1 LNGPPARLPKRVLER
16 AVNAT
21 VKSSAPVE
29 TFTGKVQE
37 LEAEKRDI
45 ENELARREPP
55 DNVIALHPAAVTRYL
70 ETAEDIAATIATRA
84 VDNDKVEAGPS
95 LVERVTVQPQAKG
108 DPLILDVAGRLAV
121 LIGASTFRKQGWS
134 GG

>member
-1 LNGPPARLPKRVLER
+1 LNGPPARLPKREPER
-16 AVNAT
+16 TVNAT
-21 VKSSAPVE
+21 VKSSAPAE
-29 TFTGKVQE
+29 TFTGKVQ
-37 LEAEKRDI
+37 LEAQKRDI
-45 ENELARREPP
+45 ENELARLEPP

-84 VDNDKVEAGPS
+84 VDNDKVEAVRS

-108 DPLILDVAGRLAV
+108 DPLILDVSGRLAV
-121 LIGASTFRKQGWS
+121 LLGASTFPQA

>member
-1 LNGPPARLPKRVLER
+1 LNGLPARLER
-16 AVNAT
+16 TVNAM

-29 TFTGKVQE
+29 TFIRMVQE

-45 ENELARREPP
+45 ENELARLEPP

-84 VDNDKVEAGPS
+84 VDNDKVEAVRS
-95 LVERVTVQPQAKG
+95 LVERVTANHTPKA
-108 DPLILDVAGRLAV
+108 IR
-121 LIGASTFRKQGWS
+121 
-134 GG
+134 